1 MQIQIFNYDYDEN
14 SKPPKK
20 LNRGIWKS
28 YKLDNKQ
35 RYELIDKPYITRVS
49 ILGGEPLADENL
61 DGVLDL
67 VTTIKKEFSQ
77 KTIWLYSGYT
87 IDQVFFPLYINM
99 PPSEEEWK
107 KIDIIKQ
114 CDVMVDGQYIDSQR
128 DITLR
133 WKGSAN
139 QRVIDVKKSLEQNE
153 IILYCD

>member
-1 MQIQIFNYDYDEN
+1 M
-14 SKPPKK
+14 
-20 LNRGIWKS
+20 
-28 YKLDNKQ
+28 
-35 RYELIDKPYITRVS
+35 S

-128 DITLR
+128 DITLM